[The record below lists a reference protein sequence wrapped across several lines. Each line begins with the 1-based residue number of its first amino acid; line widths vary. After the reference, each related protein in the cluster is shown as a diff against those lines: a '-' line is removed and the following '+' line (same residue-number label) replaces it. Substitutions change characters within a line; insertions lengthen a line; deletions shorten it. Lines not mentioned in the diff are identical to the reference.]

1 MVALACRATAH
12 NNESILLGRRGR
24 TTTRRPRLSG
34 DEVGIGRRQEEPAV
48 DIVKGHGQVDQ
59 PGRPAALRR
68 HVTSNIGPKDQVDF
82 TDGGPFYRPPRIA
95 KGCL

>member
-12 NNESILLGRRGR
+12 SIRSILLGHRGR
-24 TTTRRPRLSG
+24 TTRPRLSG

-48 DIVKGHGQVDQ
+48 DSVKGHGQVDQ

-68 HVTSNIGPKDQVDF
+68 HVASNIRPKDQGNL